1 MGFALNLNSSNGSA
15 TAITSLWDQVSAFED
30 KPSMRGLNYPP
41 HVTFAMYDAPV
52 VTEELP
58 IAAMRRTAQGRTPI
72 EIGFNRIRSFPGPS
86 LILWADPEPTETLFE
101 MHREI
106 HSVIDPALCRE
117 HYRPGNWTPHCTLA
131 VRILADRN
139 AEALAFADSF
149 RCGVRVVFDKID
161 CVKYPPVT
169 VVAEVKLS
177 T

>member
-1 MGFALNLNSSNGSA
+1 MG
-15 TAITSLWDQVSAFED
+15 
-30 KPSMRGLNYPP
+30 
-41 HVTFAMYDAPV
+41 H
-52 VTEELP
+52 
-58 IAAMRRTAQGRTPI
+58 
-72 EIGFNRIRSFPGPS
+72 
-86 LILWADPEPTETLFE
+86 PEPTETLFE